1 MSTEEQ
7 VKDLLGKKFDS
18 RRVGSVIKHFLKC
31 VQGFEQTDWEKS
43 ITKAGK
49 FIEATVKPPVNV
61 LKNRIPRPREFK
73 ASHYAQKITNINKKD
88 LPEDELRV
96 QIPRACIFTYDISSN
111 RGARHDPEELD
122 PNEMDANVVISTC
135 SWILAELVRVCAKGT
150 LAIDE
155 VKQLVDSL
163 MERRYPIFEDIDG
176 RIYVDHKKYTSAP
189 ECALLILSR
198 SYPGRIDRKTLVD
211 LLIRHTFRRTAL
223 KFERLKQ
230 YVDIDSAGNIL
241 LRANGRQKAE
251 QILKRRN

>member
-1 MSTEEQ
+1 MRIEEHI
-7 VKDLLGKKFDS
+7 KGLLYKKFPAK
-18 RRVGSVIKHFLKC
+18 RVRPLIKHFLEC
-31 VQGFEQTDWEKS
+31 VQGFEENNWEKS
-43 ITKAGK
+43 LTKAGK
-49 FIEATVKPPVNV
+49 FIEAIVKLLWLYCGETLPM
-61 LKNRIPRPREFK
+61 PRKFK
-73 ASHYAQKITNINKKD
+73 ASLYAQKITNISKNN

-176 RIYVDHKKYTSAP
+176 RIYVDHRKYTSAP

-211 LLIRHTFRRTAL
+211 LLTRHTFRRTAL

-241 LRANGRQKAE
+241 LRATGRQKAE